1 MAVELPTEIL
11 ELVVD
16 FHPDLRTLIQCSLAG
31 RVFVP
36 RSRVH
41 LFRKITF
48 PSPGSHESVYPTCPT
63 RCDLFAELL
72 ISNPRLVHHVHE
84 LEIVEGGHPSLD
96 VYWISQSTSLLSILR
111 VLLNLQSFAL
121 RCHLSEQS
129 NVLIEALSI
138 IMHLPSIASVEF
150 SGLEVGNEEQFLS
163 IFNGVDRTLQS
174 LHISNLLITFP
185 SSGAEPSPHRP
196 LLRVDTLD
204 LTFHKG
210 HDMEALFVDILST
223 SPFLDMSV
231 LRHLR
236 LTVYHN
242 DYILIEQWLEQCA
255 ESLEELE
262 LMFLRMWYLP
272 QVWAV

>member
-11 ELVVD
+11 ERVVD
-16 FHPDLRTLIQCSLAG
+16 FHPDLHTLIQCSFAG

-41 LFRKITF
+41 LFRKIIF
-48 PSPGSHESVYPTCPT
+48 PSPPSSPESAYPTCPT

-84 LEIVEGGHPSLD
+84 LEIVEGGHPSLV
-96 VYWISQSTSLLSILR
+96 VYWISQSTILLSILR
-111 VLLNLQSFAL
+111 RLLNLQSFAL
-121 RCHLSEQS
+121 RYGHPSEWS

-138 IMHLPSIASVEF
+138 IMHLPSITSVEF
-150 SGLEVGNEEQFLS
+150 SGLDVGNEEQFLS
-163 IFNGVDRTLQS
+163 IFNGVERTLQS
-174 LHISNLLITFP
+174 LHISNLSISFP
-185 SSGAEPSPHRP
+185 PSGAEPSPHHP

-204 LTFHKG
+204 VTFHKT
-210 HDMEALFVDILST
+210 HDMEALFINLLST
-223 SPFLDMSV
+223 SPLLDMSV

-236 LTVYHN
+236 LTVYHS
-242 DYILIEQWLEQCA
+242 DYILIGQWLEQCA

-262 LMFLRMWYLP
+262 LIFLRMWYLP
-272 QVWAV
+272 QV